1 MNNYLYKQV
10 NSIIEHYVSVICINE
25 KMYVENEIKIMPKIK
40 DAEFIC
46 PSISNYKNLYNYN
59 YSIQQLKNISKKYHI
74 RVHGNKK
81 EMYVRIFTYFK
92 IASSVLKIQKVFRG
106 SLQRINN
113 KLRGPAFMN
122 RLLCNNTADFFT
134 MDELTD
140 LEPSHFFSYKDID
153 GFIYG
158 FNIISLYNLIIKTGQ
173 GITVKNPYN
182 RNNIHK
188 SNVDNVFLFLKIS
201 KILKVQIDI
210 NIKNSVQLAVRT
222 AEQRALDL
230 FIVIDSLGNYSNPDW
245 FLSLNIFKLFRFM
258 REISDIWN
266 YRINIPIETK
276 QKIYPPHG
284 NLFMN
289 FNMTFP
295 LNEININFLRERILD
310 IMERL
315 VNSGVDND
323 SKYLGSTYLLG
334 ALTIVNEDAASAL
347 PWLYQSFSYFN

>member
-1 MNNYLYKQV
+1 MNNYVYKQV
-10 NSIIEHYVSVICINE
+10 NSIIEHYVNVVCINE
-25 KMYVENEIKIMPKIK
+25 KIYVENEIKKMPKIK
-40 DAEFIC
+40 ETEFIC
-46 PSISNYKNLYNYN
+46 PSTSNYKNLYNYN
-59 YSIQQLKNISKKYHI
+59 YSLQQLKNISKEYYI

-92 IASSVLKIQKVFRG
+92 IVSSVLKIQRVFRG
-106 SLQRINN
+106 SLQRLHNR
-113 KLRGPAFMN
+113 LRGPAFIT
-122 RLLCNNTADFFT
+122 RTLCNNPDDFFT
-134 MDELTD
+134 MDDLTE

-158 FNIISLYNLIIKTGQ
+158 FNIVSLYNLIIKTGK

-182 RNNIHK
+182 RNDIDK
-188 SNVDNVFLFLKIS
+188 SIIDNVFLFLKIS

-210 NIKNSVQLAVRT
+210 VIKHSLPLAVKT
-222 AEQRALDL
+222 AETRALDL
-230 FIVIDSLGNYSNPDW
+230 FIVIDSLGNYSNPEW
-245 FLSLNIFKLFRFM
+245 FMSLNIFKLFRFM

-266 YRINIPIETK
+266 YRINIPMETK

-284 NLFMN
+284 NLFRN

-334 ALTIVNEDAASAL
+334 ALTIVNDNAAIAL

>member
-10 NSIIEHYVSVICINE
+10 NSIIEHYVSVACINE
-25 KMYVENEIKIMPKIK
+25 KLYIENEIKIMPKIK
-40 DAEFIC
+40 EIEFIC
-46 PSISNYKNLYNYN
+46 PSISNYKKLYNYN
-59 YSIQQLKNISKKYHI
+59 YSLQQLKNISKEYHI

-81 EMYVRIFTYFK
+81 EMYVRIFTFFK
-92 IASSVLKIQKVFRG
+92 ISASVLKIQKVFRG
-106 SLQRINN
+106 SLQRLCN
-113 KLRGPAFMN
+113 KLQGPAFMN
-122 RLLCNNTADFFT
+122 RLICNNTDDFFT
-134 MDELTD
+134 MDDLTEL
-140 LEPSHFFSYKDID
+140 EFSHFFSYKDMD

-173 GITVKNPYN
+173 GLTVKNPYN
-182 RNNIHK
+182 RNDIHK
-188 SNVDNVFLFLKIS
+188 SNIDNVFLFLKIS

-210 NIKNSVQLAVRT
+210 NIKNSLQLAVRT
-222 AEQRALDL
+222 AETRALDL

-245 FLSLNIFKLFRFM
+245 FLSLNIFKLFKFM

-284 NLFMN
+284 NLFRN
-289 FNMTFP
+289 FNMAFP
-295 LNEININFLRERILD
+295 LNDININYLRERILD

-323 SKYLGSTYLLG
+323 SKYLGSTYILG
-334 ALTIVNEDAASAL
+334 ALTIVNENAASSL